1 MSVGGERARELLTIL
16 FDTIIITDYLLL
28 VFSLVLHLFKKSPLY
43 YTNGTRQIYMSFN
56 MEERVLWLPHD
67 QLLQS
72 LSADSLRMC

>member
-43 YTNGTRQIYMSFN
+43 YTNYGGSNTATTTLN
-56 MEERVLWLPHD
+56 VEGENKTVLNIIVLVY
-67 QLLQS
+67 
-72 LSADSLRMC
+72 